1 MPIQKVGSMMKE
13 KVRVYP
19 EKAGV
24 SVRGSEWTLWIR
36 KVKTKDK
43 GETMFVIKPLEV
55 HYNPEKQT
63 FHYTDLKTPIWLNK
77 KELDQLITTLIQLTE
92 EK

>member
-1 MPIQKVGSMMKE
+1 MRE

-24 SVRGSEWTLWIR
+24 SIRGSEWTLWIR

-43 GETMFVIKPLEV
+43 GETMFVVKPLEL
-55 HYNPEKQT
+55 HYNPEKHT
-63 FHYTDLKTPIWLNK
+63 FYYTELKAPIWLNK
-77 KELDQLITTLIQLTE
+77 KQLDQLITTLIQLTE
-92 EK
+92 ETEKPK

>member
-1 MPIQKVGSMMKE
+1 MKE
-13 KVRVYP
+13 KVRIYP
-19 EKAGV
+19 EKSGI
-24 SVRGSEWTLWIR
+24 SIRGSEWTLWIR

-77 KELDQLITTLIQLTE
+77 KELDQLIATLIQLTE
-92 EK
+92 EGGKHE